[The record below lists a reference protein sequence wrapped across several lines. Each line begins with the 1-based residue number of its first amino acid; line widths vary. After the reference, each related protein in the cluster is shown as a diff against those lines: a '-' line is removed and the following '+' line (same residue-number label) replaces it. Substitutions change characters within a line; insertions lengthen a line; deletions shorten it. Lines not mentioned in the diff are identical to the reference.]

1 MTSEELS
8 QELKD
13 NLAKIDGILNII
25 RSSPAIL
32 AYNKLLGL
40 QQKLSILLVDIE
52 GKTPKQETNEDSKE

>member
-25 RSSPAIL
+25 RSS
-32 AYNKLLGL
+32 
-40 QQKLSILLVDIE
+40 QKREPTS
-52 GKTPKQETNEDSKE
+52 